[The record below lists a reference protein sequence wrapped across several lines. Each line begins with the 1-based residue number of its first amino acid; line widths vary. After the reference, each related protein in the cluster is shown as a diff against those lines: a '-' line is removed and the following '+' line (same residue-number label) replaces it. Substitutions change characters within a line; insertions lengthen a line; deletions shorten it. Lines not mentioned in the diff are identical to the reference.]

1 MLCRVGADDENTDFD
16 LYTEQGQV
24 IRRGSFL
31 LQHVDQFSAMIE
43 VQDTNARHQ
52 RAY

>member
-24 IRRGSFL
+24 IRRGAPKSYGL
-31 LQHVDQFSAMIE
+31 AHHKAATVSED
-43 VQDTNARHQ
+43 
-52 RAY
+52 